1 MFTIIDYRADGLSIA
16 CIGSDIFANTITD
29 ATDGGIVIFN
39 GQISVHDNKII
50 SNTRTLLGGI
60 NMVDS
65 GVTTD
70 YTGSVIANNLI
81 ISNTSMIKI
90 GIALGPQSW
99 GADNSTRTTG
109 GTFVNNTLTSGS
121 SGYFAFGS

>member
-1 MFTIIDYRADGLSIA
+1 MGYQSLVLVLKSLGIPLWMQQMEESSFLMVKSQFT
-16 CIGSDIFANTITD
+16 TT
-29 ATDGGIVIFN
+29 
-39 GQISVHDNKII
+39 KII

-70 YTGSVIANNLI
+70 YNGSVIANNFI

-90 GIALGPQSW
+90 GIARGPQSW